1 MDHGKD
7 ISHKIRSA
15 IKAKLIELNAYVDD
29 ELPDYIM
36 VMIANKKSEKQMNN
50 DLNLFLSHNTEKFTS
65 WLHSLLKKLQNL
77 GTDQQKTKELEKVE
91 TKVSDP
97 AKEVPSVSDRKE
109 KQVKRHH
116 STEKK
121 DKERH
126 KEKSKDGKE
135 KVKDSKS
142 GTKDGKKGK
151 SGLEVDP
158 EIEDLLTNRE
168 EDEFAAEFK
177 EESESSKAAKAKQT
191 ERGASSQVKSSQNS
205 SQSKAKSSVK
215 PASIHSR
222 LGLPISSDSDR
233 GRSSKESLPQRKES
247 FPQRMVQRPLSS
259 SSSASKRSVT
269 SPKRRQPSSVVA
281 SVKRKFELEDEDEEY
296 DPYNPAVGSVASV
309 VQVSSRPRKSSVPIT
324 KQANK
329 NLILKATAEAEK
341 SVSSAMDTVLKE
353 EKMYSVKED
362 ARTRLKK
369 PVTVTLHGRN
379 ESKGEY
385 SSKSVGM
392 SGRGLVSGSRKSEL
406 MKKMTYTIENK
417 PKVQRLEHREKAT
430 KVIKKEGQ
438 EVARVI
444 PVVDSRYIQIQE
456 KVEEGDSVQDGSDT
470 SPQLPVNSDEEQPS
484 LSPDI
489 DPEVHRLLQQESE
502 AELYPNNTGGSQ
514 NGEEPGGSPEVG
526 EEEEI
531 DEDDDEAQRALLL
544 RQQSQQANRKRT
556 FAQTTKQ
563 KPTAF
568 VSPVDTKFIV
578 TLDGVNPDEF
588 EADKESGGG
597 ELEAS
602 EIPKK
607 TIVPAAP
614 EIKPVTFSLKDT
626 DDEEEEDILPS
637 KVAKSTERCRFWP
650 ACVNGNSCLYHHP
663 TVPCKMFPSCKFGE
677 KCLYIHPNCKFDA
690 QCTRKDC
697 PFTHASKRNATTTVI
712 QKIVQVPV
720 AATYGPAFK
729 RAAPTSTPM
738 VCRFFPNCSNVQCTF
753 YHPKPCRFGMQC
765 MNKSVCTFYHP
776 AVPSKS
782 QLKWSATSKQASTHI
797 SQRQFDAGVAESLTS
812 S

>member
-1 MDHGKD
+1 MAHQHPNPKVQ
-7 ISHKIRSA
+7 IQHSRLSFEYRPRNASSMKIG
-15 IKAKLIELNAYVDD
+15 DD

-191 ERGASSQVKSSQNS
+191 ERGMAY
-205 SQSKAKSSVK
+205 SV
-215 PASIHSR
+215 
-222 LGLPISSDSDR
+222 
-233 GRSSKESLPQRKES
+233 
-247 FPQRMVQRPLSS
+247 M
-259 SSSASKRSVT
+259 VT

-281 SVKRKFELEDEDEEY
+281 SVKRKFELEDEEEEY

-417 PKVQRLEHREKAT
+417 PKVQRLEHREKTT

-502 AELYPNNTGGSQ
+502 AELYPNNAGGSQ

-526 EEEEI
+526 EEEEEEI

-626 DDEEEEDILPS
+626 D
-637 KVAKSTERCRFWP
+637 V
-650 ACVNGNSCLYHHP
+650 
-663 TVPCKMFPSCKFGE
+663 
-677 KCLYIHPNCKFDA
+677 
-690 QCTRKDC
+690 
-697 PFTHASKRNATTTVI
+697 
-712 QKIVQVPV
+712 VQVPV

-797 SQRQFDAGVAESLTS
+797 RYVQHVNRKSYSTI
-812 S
+812 